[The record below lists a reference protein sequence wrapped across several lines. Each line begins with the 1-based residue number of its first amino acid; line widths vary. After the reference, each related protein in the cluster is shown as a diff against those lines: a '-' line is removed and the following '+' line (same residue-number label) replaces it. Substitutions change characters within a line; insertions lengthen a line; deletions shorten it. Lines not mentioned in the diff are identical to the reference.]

1 MFCVYMCV
9 CWGRGSV
16 DSSPVKL
23 HSGSL
28 LENVSVFVVVVVIFL
43 FFSLVVVVL
52 MICLWKLLCLE

>member
-1 MFCVYMCV
+1 MFCVYMCM

-16 DSSPVKL
+16 DSSPIKL

-28 LENVSVFVVVVVIFL
+28 LENVSVFVVVVIFL

>member
-1 MFCVYMCV
+1 MCM

-16 DSSPVKL
+16 DSSPIKL

-28 LENVSVFVVVVVIFL
+28 LENVSVFVVVVIFL